1 MRGEQQEI
9 KKAAATVGATVKGK
23 EEPPFKAIMDRVSKE
38 GKAPKDVL
46 GLTDA
51 MIEGIYGQAYRL
63 YNTGKYQDAS
73 RIFRLLLMINAS
85 EPKYAMGFAAC
96 FHMAKEYKAAVDAYM
111 LAANLDPGNPIPF
124 FHASDC
130 YIQLKDPVSATVALQ
145 MVVKRSGDKPEY
157 KTIKD
162 RAVMSIEGLKK
173 EIAQLTKL

>member
-1 MRGEQQEI
+1 MQGEQQNI
-9 KKAAATVGATVKGK
+9 KKAAAAMGASMKSK
-23 EEPPFKAIMDRVSKE
+23 EESPFKAIIDRVGKE
-38 GKAPKDVL
+38 GKTPKDVL

-63 YNTGKYQDAS
+63 YNTGKYKDAG
-73 RIFRLLLMINAS
+73 RIFRLLLMLNAS

-96 FHMAKEYKAAVDAYM
+96 FHMAKEYHPAVDAYM
-111 LAANLDPGNPIPF
+111 LAANLDPGSPIPF

-130 YIQLKDPVSATVALQ
+130 YIQLKDPISAMVSLQ

-162 RAVMSIEGLKK
+162 RALMSIEGLKK
-173 EIAQLTKL
+173 EIAQLGK